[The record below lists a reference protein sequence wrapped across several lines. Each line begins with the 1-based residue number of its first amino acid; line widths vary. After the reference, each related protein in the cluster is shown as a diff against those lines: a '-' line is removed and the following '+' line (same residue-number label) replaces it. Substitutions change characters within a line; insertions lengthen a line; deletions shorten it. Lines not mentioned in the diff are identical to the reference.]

1 MKKKLIISVL
11 SIAIIGTSGALVYS
25 AQKQKFEKTPIVSN
39 TDDKTSDSIS
49 EKTEDATKNIVESTP
64 AETKDSEKVESPKQE
79 LPKESDTVTSTTN
92 SEKTT
97 PEKTNSEKESNKS
110 ENTKND
116 SATSKPADT
125 QTNQP
130 KPEPSTSFTNGL
142 TRENLNGYYKITRS
156 DGGIGYGHLTN
167 AGLFTL
173 DQRPSGTVLT
183 RTNKFTSKSSGG
195 GNKFEFQLNGE
206 MTNSSF
212 TIKDA
217 DELKVNMPNFG
228 DAESYVYKRIS
239 QSEYEK
245 GAQSLIVRENKFPT
259 LGDYYFG
266 NKGYVGTMSSV
277 ESTVKINGKDYK
289 IVKSHQSDERVI
301 ISLFGQTYNYKT
313 YKSSGSLVAD
323 NSDMYSGC

>member
-11 SIAIIGTSGALVYS
+11 SIAIVGTSGALVYS
-25 AQKQKFEKTPIVSN
+25 AQKQKVEKTPIVSN

-49 EKTEDATKNIVESTP
+49 EKTEDTTKNIAENAST
-64 AETKDSEKVESPKQE
+64 ETKDSEKVENSKQE
-79 LPKESDTVTSTTN
+79 LPKESDKGTSTTN
-92 SEKTT
+92 S
-97 PEKTNSEKESNKS
+97 EKTNSEKESNKS
-110 ENTKND
+110 ENIKND
-116 SATSKPADT
+116 SATSKPADI
-125 QTNQP
+125 QTNQPKPEP

-142 TRENLNGYYKITRS
+142 TRENLNGYYKITRN
-156 DGGIGYGHLTN
+156 DGGIGYGRLTN

-183 RTNKFTSKSSGG
+183 STDKFTSKSSGG

-206 MTNSSF
+206 ITNSSF
-212 TIKDA
+212 TVKDA

-228 DAESYVYKRIS
+228 DADSYVYKRIS

-277 ESTVKINGKDYK
+277 ESTVKINGKEYK